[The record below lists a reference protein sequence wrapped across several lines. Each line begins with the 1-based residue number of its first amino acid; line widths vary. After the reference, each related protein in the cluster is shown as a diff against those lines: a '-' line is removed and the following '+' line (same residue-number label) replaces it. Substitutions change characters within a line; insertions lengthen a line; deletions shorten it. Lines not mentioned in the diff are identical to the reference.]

1 MIDAAQRNGVDVTTE
16 VYPYTAWSTF
26 IGAVIFDGDFTQRQ
40 GLGYGDIEVPESGE
54 RLNKES
60 FERLRKEAPQTIIV
74 GHGMTVLQE
83 GSYFAVIDLASNLDR
98 DPTADDIKVT
108 PLTVGPGND
117 DATIPPTDGAIR
129 AGDYLFDVDVAAGG
143 STVTF
148 TNTSDNQFHFV
159 LLADFGTTDPAALE
173 AAVPVLLTADDST
186 PPPEGIDPS
195 QVNFDF
201 AASGVMG
208 PGSSGTFDVGEL
220 NGSSYT
226 VFLSNRYIA
235 RRSSSSTYTPVSPPS
250 SSGSTRRSRPS
261 PPGKSVAATSSK
273 CSATAA

>member
-1 MIDAAQRNGVDVTTE
+1 
-16 VYPYTAWSTF
+16 
-26 IGAVIFDGDFTQRQ
+26 
-40 GLGYGDIEVPESGE
+40 
-54 RLNKES
+54 
-60 FERLRKEAPQTIIV
+60 
-74 GHGMTVLQE
+74 MTVLQE

-98 DPTADDIKVT
+98 EATADDIKVT

-186 PPPEGIDPS
+186 PPPDGIDPS

-208 PGSSGTFDVGEL
+208 PGSSGTFDVTFESGHTYLALCFVSDVEGGL
-220 NGSSYT
+220 PHAIQHHMYK
-226 VFLSNRYIA
+226 VFQ
-235 RRSSSSTYTPVSPPS
+235 
-250 SSGSTRRSRPS
+250 
-261 PPGKSVAATSSK
+261 VA
-273 CSATAA
+273 